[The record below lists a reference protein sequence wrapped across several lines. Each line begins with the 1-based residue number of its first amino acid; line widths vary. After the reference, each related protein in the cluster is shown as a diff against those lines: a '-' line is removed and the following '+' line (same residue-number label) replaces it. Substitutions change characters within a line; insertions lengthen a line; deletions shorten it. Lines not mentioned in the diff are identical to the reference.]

1 MTRKPCRICSRSL
14 VQDSLI
20 KPNFYK
26 WAPNTQTG
34 CPSWLYWREGI
45 GVALGKQTAILIV
58 SYIRFKT
65 FRTKGLSLQQLILV
79 LVGNAFDHRW
89 TLYIGHWT
97 LYILSLP
104 FSSNLPAASF
114 LISRM
119 WNCLAR
125 NTQRTGWVW
134 NGLTFQSIKQL
145 FVQAICST
153 LHSSGCLRIEE
164 HQWQGAQ
171 QQHMVASLIYVV
183 RFSLELV
190 VAFMGV
196 KGLGFTCQAW
206 MWSSPIM
213 HLKCSSTFV
222 RTIHWLQLQIFSDDM
237 IECSGLIE
245 CSRFRL

>member
-1 MTRKPCRICSRSL
+1 MQNMFKVFGSGLT
-14 VQDSLI
+14 D
-20 KPNFYK
+20 
-26 WAPNTQTG
+26 QTEFLQVG
-34 CPSWLYWREGI
+34 TKHTNRLSF
-45 GVALGKQTAILIV
+45 VALLTWRHRRCSWQTYCHPDHV

-134 NGLTFQSIKQL
+134 NGLTFQSIKRL
-145 FVQAICST
+145 FVQAMCST

-171 QQHMVASLIYVV
+171 QQHMVASLRYVV

-222 RTIHWLQLQIFSDDM
+222 RTIHWASASNLQWWHDRM
-237 IECSGLIE
+237 
-245 CSRFRL
+245 FRPNRMFKI